1 MVPQLAQAL
10 VSRYINQPTYMQG
23 VTDVVTM
30 LVRKQKLPRNTY
42 YTDSRK
48 RRDTCAE
55 DRLVRRLVGNT
66 EFCNSGHF
74 SLCFQ
79 HTDADGT
86 DYAIKVSLRDDDG
99 AVPYYKWLWE
109 NKKWVDS
116 PHFPEL
122 FFVGKV
128 RGFDVCVMEWLPD
141 GFYCDGIDYWA
152 VSGDRD
158 EVESRRHEHTKY
170 TESLL
175 EAGEELAELGSKL
188 MLGLDIHSENLRDR
202 GDGVPVLSD
211 PFGFIRREH

>member
-10 VSRYINQPTYMQG
+10 VNKFINQPTYMQG

-30 LVRKQKLPRNTY
+30 LVRKHKLPRNTY
-42 YTDSRK
+42 YFDSK
-48 RRDTCAE
+48 KQRDTCVE
-55 DRLVRRLVGNT
+55 DRLLRRRVGNT
-66 EFCNSGHF
+66 ESWDSGHF
-74 SLCFQ
+74 SMCFL

-116 PHFPEL
+116 PHFPKL

-128 RGFDVCVMEWLPD
+128 RGFAVCVMEWLPYC
-141 GFYCDGIDYWA
+141 FYCEGIDSWA
-152 VSGDRD
+152 VEGDRVA
-158 EVESRRHEHTKY
+158 VESRQHEYTEH

-175 EAGEELAELGSKL
+175 EAGEELYELGSELGL
-188 MLGLDIHSENLRDR
+188 MLDIHSSNLRDR
-202 GDGVPVLSD
+202 GDGVPVFSD
-211 PFGFIRREH
+211 PFGFIQKRH

>member
-10 VSRYINQPTYMQG
+10 VNRYINQPTYMQG

-30 LVRKQKLPRNTY
+30 LVRKHKLPRNTY
-42 YTDSRK
+42 YTCSKK

-55 DRLVRRLVGNT
+55 DRLVRRQVGNT
-66 EFCNSGHF
+66 EYCASGRF

-99 AVPYYKWLWE
+99 ALHYYKWLWE

-141 GFYCDGIDYWA
+141 NGFLPGLDYWA
-152 VSGDRD
+152 AVGERY
-158 EVESRRHEHTKY
+158 EVERCPSEQEPY
-170 TESLL
+170 TMRLL
-175 EAGEELAELGSKL
+175 EAGEELASLSET
-188 MLGLDIHSENLRDR
+188 LGLNFDIRSENIRCRD
-202 GDGVPVLSD
+202 DGTLVYSD
-211 PFGFIRREH
+211 PFSFIRKEH